1 MKLIKSL
8 MQMLPVV
15 ALLALLVGCNSST
28 TPLREVFRKQ
38 APYEKYEQ
46 SLRNASLDKTALGQD
61 WLLAG
66 RRVLRDSTVITIPFQ
81 ETGYFAADKPTAYSY
96 RIDARRGERIVVRVD
111 VQAQQPVRLFVDV
124 FRLGGVPEVVASSD
138 TTANTL
144 DYEVEEDRQHL
155 VRVQPELLRSG
166 RYTISVTSAP
176 SLGFPVDGKDDRSI
190 GSFWGVPRDG
200 GRRKHEGVDIFAK
213 RGTPVVAS
221 VEGTVRGVNTNRLG
235 GKVVWLS
242 DNKRNQALYYAHL
255 DEQLVQPGQHVRVGD
270 TLGLVGNTGN
280 AASTQPHLHFGIY
293 RYMGG
298 AVDPY
303 PFLRGPLTNPARPA
317 VDLEKLGAW
326 HRVSARRAVLR
337 SGPQKNASPVAELD
351 RHTPLV
357 LLAGTGNWYRV
368 ALPDAQ
374 TGYLAGSSVEAIRK
388 PIRRITASAP
398 ALIFD
403 FPDPAAA
410 VMEEARDN
418 QPLEGLATFGGYWLV
433 QTGTGKLG
441 WYRTELAITQSG
453 S

>member
-1 MKLIKSL
+1 MRQLLCLREKPAHEEVDDMKLIKSSGQL
-8 MQMLPVV
+8 LPVLV
-15 ALLALLVGCNSST
+15 LMFLLIGCNSNT

-38 APYEKYEQ
+38 SPYEKYEQ
-46 SLRNASLDKTALGQD
+46 SLRTADLDKTALGQD

-66 RRVLRDSTVITIPFQ
+66 RRVLRDSTVVTIPFQ

-138 TTANTL
+138 TTTNTL

-176 SLGFPVDGKDDRSI
+176 SLGFPVAGKDDRAI
-190 GSFWGVPRDG
+190 GSFWGVARDG

-221 VEGTVRGVNTNRLG
+221 VEGTVRGVNTNKLG

-242 DNKRNQALYYAHL
+242 DSKRDQAALLRPPRRTTRAAGPARAGRRYAG
-255 DEQLVQPGQHVRVGD
+255 PGGQHGQRRHD
-270 TLGLVGNTGN
+270 PAPPALR
-280 AASTQPHLHFGIY
+280 HLPLL
-293 RYMGG
+293 GG

-303 PFLRGPLTNPARPA
+303 PFLRGPLTNPSRPA

-326 HRVSARRAVLR
+326 HRVSARKAVLR
-337 SGPQKNASPVAELD
+337 SGPQKNARPLPNWTATRRWCCWPARASGTAWPCPTPKRATSP
-351 RHTPLV
+351 
-357 LLAGTGNWYRV
+357 
-368 ALPDAQ
+368 
-374 TGYLAGSSVEAIRK
+374 K
-388 PIRRITASAP
+388 
-398 ALIFD
+398 
-403 FPDPAAA
+403 AA
-410 VMEEARDN
+410 
-418 QPLEGLATFGGYWLV
+418 
-433 QTGTGKLG
+433 
-441 WYRTELAITQSG
+441 
-453 S
+453 

>member
-1 MKLIKSL
+1 MKLIKST

-15 ALLALLVGCNSST
+15 ALLALLAGCNSNT

-38 APYEKYEQ
+38 TPYEKYEQ
-46 SLRNASLDKTALGQD
+46 SLRNADLDKTALGQD

-81 ETGYFAADKPTAYSY
+81 ETGYFAADKPFAYSY

-111 VQAQQPVRLFVDV
+111 VQAQQPVRLFVDL
-124 FRLGGVPEVVASSD
+124 FQLGGVPEVVASSD
-138 TTANTL
+138 TAANTL

-176 SLGFPVDGKDDRSI
+176 SLGFPVSGKDDRAI
-190 GSFWGVPRDG
+190 GSFWGVARDG

-242 DNKRNQALYYAHL
+242 DSKRDQVLYYAHL

-270 TLGLVGNTGN
+270 TLGRVGNTGN
-280 AASTQPHLHFGIY
+280 AVTTQPHLHFGIY
-293 RYMGG
+293 RYRGG

-303 PFLRGPLTNPARPA
+303 PFLRSPLTKLVQPA

-326 HRVSARRAVLR
+326 HRVSARKAVLR

-374 TGYLAGSSVEAIRK
+374 TGYLAESSVEAIRK
-388 PIRRITASAP
+388 PVRRLTVP
-398 ALIFD
+398 ALTPIFD

-410 VMEEARDN
+410 VMEEIRN
-418 QPLEGLATFGGYWLV
+418 HQSLEGLATFAGYWLV

-441 WYRTELAITQSG
+441 WYRAEPAITQSG

>member
-1 MKLIKSL
+1 MNNSIKF
-8 MQMLPVV
+8 LPVC
-15 ALLALLVGCNSST
+15 ALLALLAGCNTRT

-38 APYEKYEQ
+38 TSYEKYEQ
-46 SLRNASLDKTALGQD
+46 SLRNANLDKTALGQD

-66 RRVLRDSTVITIPFQ
+66 RRVLRDSTVIAIPFQ

-138 TTANTL
+138 TAASAL

-176 SLGFPVDGKDDRSI
+176 SLGFPVAGKDDRAI
-190 GSFWGVPRDG
+190 GSFWGVARDG
-200 GRRKHEGVDIFAK
+200 GRRKHEGLDIFAK

-242 DNKRNQALYYAHL
+242 DGKRDQVLYYAHL
-255 DEQLVQPGQHVRVGD
+255 DQQLVQPGQRVRVGD

-280 AASTQPHLHFGIY
+280 AATTQPHLHFGIY

-303 PFLRGPLTNPARPA
+303 PFLRGPLTNPSRPA

-326 HRVSARRAVLR
+326 HRVSARKAVLR
-337 SGPQKNASPVAELD
+337 SGPQKNASTLVELD

-357 LLAGTGNWYRV
+357 LLAGTGKWYRV

-374 TGYLAGSSVEAIRK
+374 TGYLAESSVEAIRK
-388 PIRRITASAP
+388 PVRKINLPGPAP
-398 ALIFD
+398 IFD

-410 VMEEARDN
+410 VMEETRNN
-418 QPLEGLATFGGYWLV
+418 QSLEGLATFGNYWLV
-433 QTGTGKLG
+433 QTSSGKLG
-441 WYRTELAITQSG
+441 WYQAEPAVTRSG